1 METKNFSN
9 NATQVIDEKGK
20 KSGNGAKVA
29 AAVAGTVA
37 AGAGAGYVV
46 SEYLDEDATVA
57 STTENPEQIAG
68 TEPAQETPE
77 QTSEPTPSQ
86 SATAQA
92 QPAATSTAA
101 SEPAATET
109 TPASVTP
116 QTPSSE
122 NVAQETPAEEPVTP
136 AEDPVA
142 VTGDGGETPAE
153 EPVTPAEDPIAVTG
167 DGGET
172 PAEEPVTPAQ
182 DPVAVTDEDVIITQP
197 VGPDPV
203 NPDEIAEAIISAEE
217 VDPNDNDMA
226 DVFEFDSIGTV
237 YTSDGEVVTIANMHD
252 EEGNELAM
260 VDVDGDSQ
268 FDHITTADGSE
279 VLGSA
284 DGYTV
289 ADAEMEVL
297 GEDTYIAQNELDNE
311 IPDTDFAQDMM
322 LS

>member
-1 METKNFSN
+1 METKNLSN

-57 STTENPEQIAG
+57 STTENPEQIADA
-68 TEPAQETPE
+68 EPAQEAEPQETPE
-77 QTSEPTPSQ
+77 QTPAQP
-86 SATAQA
+86 ATAQA
-92 QPAATSTAA
+92 QPAATSPAA

-122 NVAQETPAEEPVTP
+122 NVAQETPAEPVP
-136 AEDPVA
+136 SAQDPVA
-142 VTGDGGETPAE
+142 VTGDGGATPAE
-153 EPVTPAEDPIAVTG
+153 EPVTPAQDPVAVTG
-167 DGGET
+167 DGGAT
-172 PAEEPVTPAQ
+172 PAEPVPSAQ

-197 VGPDPV
+197 VEPDPV
-203 NPDEIAEAIISAEE
+203 NPDDIAEAIISAEE

-226 DVFEFDSIGTV
+226 DVFEFDSVGTV
-237 YTSDGEVVTIANMHD
+237 YTSNGEVVTIANMHD

-289 ADAEMEVL
+289 ADAEMEIM
-297 GEDTYIAQNELDNE
+297 GDDTYLAQNELDNE
-311 IPDTDFAQDMM
+311 IPDTDFSQDMM